1 VNDMRVFL
9 TGLLLLCAGA
19 SAQTPPVFPLPGRP
33 ITLMQGFV
41 AGTQGDIYLRLVA
54 PHLQAA
60 LGVPV
65 AVESRF
71 GAGGNVAMEAVARAA
86 PDGHTVLMVTSGQLA
101 VNPALF
107 PNMPVDTRRDLAPI
121 MTLFDAPNVITV
133 STATRPGYTDCRSLI
148 AAVRAQPGRLNY
160 ASSGVG
166 SSTHLA
172 AAQWLRALGLDMVHV
187 PYRGGP
193 AAMIGLFQGDAE
205 MFMVQTGLVREDWR
219 AGRVQLLGVT
229 SANRNPSLPEVPTVR
244 EACGLP
250 DFETSVWWGLVA
262 PARTPPAIIET
273 LRREFARIT
282 AMPDITRRVADM
294 GFTMMMNGPQEMQ
307 ALLERDIPRWAEV
320 VRATGARAD

>member
-1 VNDMRVFL
+1 MRFLIALTLFFL
-9 TGLLLLCAGA
+9 TSPPLL
-19 SAQTPPVFPLPGRP
+19 AQQVFPVPGRP
-33 ITLMQGFV
+33 ITLMTGFV

-65 AVESRF
+65 AVEARF
-71 GAGGNVAMEAVARAA
+71 GAGGNVAMEAVSRAA

-107 PNMPVDTRRDLAPI
+107 RNMPLDTQRDLAPV
-121 MTLFDAPNVITV
+121 MTLFDAPNVIVV
-133 STATRPGYTDCRSLI
+133 STGARPGYTDCQSLI
-148 AAVRAQPGRLNY
+148 AAIRARNGQLNY

-166 SSTHLA
+166 ASTHLA
-172 AAQWLRALGLDMVHV
+172 AAQWLRALGLEMVHV

-193 AAMIGLFQGDAE
+193 AAMIALHQGDVE
-205 MFMVQTGLVREDWR
+205 MFMFQTGPVIEDWR
-219 AGRVQLLGVT
+219 AGRARLLGIT
-229 SANRNPSLPEVPTVR
+229 SAARVAALPEIPTVA

-250 DFETSVWWGLVA
+250 GFETTVWWGLVV
-262 PARTPPAIIET
+262 PARTPSVVIET

-282 AMPDITRRVADM
+282 AMPDITQRMTDM
-294 GFTMMMNGPQEMQ
+294 GFTMMIGGPSEMRT
-307 ALLERDIPRWAEV
+307 LLNRDIPRWADV

>member
-1 VNDMRVFL
+1 MRFL
-9 TGLLLLCAGA
+9 IALTLFFMTSPPLL
-19 SAQTPPVFPLPGRP
+19 AQPVFPVPGRP
-33 ITLMQGFV
+33 ITLMTGFV

-65 AVESRF
+65 AVEARF
-71 GAGGNVAMEAVARAA
+71 GAGGNVAMEAVSRAA

-107 PNMPVDTRRDLAPI
+107 RNMPLDTQRDLAPV
-121 MTLFDAPNVITV
+121 MTLFDAPNVIVV
-133 STATRPGYTDCRSLI
+133 STGARPGYTDCPSLI
-148 AAVRAQPGRLNY
+148 AAIRARNGQLNY

-166 SSTHLA
+166 ASTHLA
-172 AAQWLRALGLDMVHV
+172 AAQWLRALGLEMVHV

-193 AAMIGLFQGDAE
+193 AAMIALHQGDVE
-205 MFMVQTGLVREDWR
+205 MFMFQTGPVIEDWR
-219 AGRVQLLGVT
+219 AGRARLLGIT
-229 SANRNPSLPEVPTVR
+229 SAARVPALPEIPTVA

-250 DFETSVWWGLVA
+250 GFETSVWWGLVV
-262 PARTPPAIIET
+262 PARTPAAVIET

-282 AMPDITRRVADM
+282 ELPDITRRITDM
-294 GFTMMMNGPQEMQ
+294 GFTMMIGGPSEMRT
-307 ALLERDIPRWAEV
+307 LLNRDIPRWADV